1 MSCPRCRELVDDH
14 ARLLAGGSFS
24 AIVFILLLVG
34 QALLEPLAHALHAGS
49 LRVLLGLVGAL
60 EHGAV
65 RVGRQ
70 KGADGRH
77 QTCENVNEV
86 TYEVS
91 IECGNRV
98 GYSLRPWCL
107 QGCYRYL

>member
-1 MSCPRCRELVDDH
+1 MSRPMSCPRCRELVDDH

-24 AIVFILLLVG
+24 AIVFVLLLAG

-70 KGADGRH
+70 KRPPLWVLMECK
-77 QTCENVNEV
+77 TSRVNVNEAHNSLCRH
-86 TYEVS
+86 ED
-91 IECGNRV
+91 V
-98 GYSLRPWCL
+98 GDDAR
-107 QGCYRYL
+107 